1 MAAPLR
7 MQGLDLSAEPGSLT
21 ALMGGELRAARVL
34 HVCWS
39 RAACTACFNASCCQC
54 KQSKASCPG
63 GTAACHQCL
72 DNLDALLSGQAL
84 ADGCHGICVVAGSGA
99 GKTTLM
105 DCILGRKTT
114 GLIRGEILVN
124 GHPKE
129 QATWSRVCG

>member
-1 MAAPLR
+1 MPLAA
-7 MQGLDLSAEPGSLT
+7 SASNP
-21 ALMGGELRAARVL
+21 
-34 HVCWS
+34 
-39 RAACTACFNASCCQC
+39 
-54 KQSKASCPG
+54 KQAVQAEQPHA
-63 GTAACHQCL
+63 TIAWI
-72 DNLDALLSGQAL
+72 LDALLSGQAL
-84 ADGCHGICVVAGSGA
+84 ADGSHGFCVVAGSGA